1 MILDWTYHHQIP
13 LCKFIFSNDIFYG
26 VVPGFA
32 IDCPCG
38 VWCHGLTTFL
48 LHCVH
53 FLEIWSVSLTLRKTF
68 FIAFIFLYIYIIY
81 LNISYVINTYFYLPY
96 FSISNSA
103 LFFSKYLWEYLSFSI
118 DVVPP
123 LSIGRY
129 AEVEFHGNNFQMLF
143 FRNYLGE

>member
-1 MILDWTYHHQIP
+1 MDLFMILDWTYHHQIP

-103 LFFSKYLWEYLSFSI
+103 LFFSKYLCT
-118 DVVPP
+118 
-123 LSIGRY
+123 
-129 AEVEFHGNNFQMLF
+129 LF
-143 FRNYLGE
+143 FYRRSPDSFHRKICWSRISWKQFPDIVLS